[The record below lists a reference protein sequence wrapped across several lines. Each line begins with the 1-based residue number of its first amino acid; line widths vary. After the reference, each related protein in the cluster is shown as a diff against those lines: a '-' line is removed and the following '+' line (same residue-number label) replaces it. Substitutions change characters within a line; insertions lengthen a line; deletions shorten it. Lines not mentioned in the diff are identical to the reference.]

1 MPVYYAYSYITHR
14 EIYAV
19 RDIQEILGSY
29 IMNETESQ
37 TTRLIKCRFKSK
49 GLFFIFS

>member
-1 MPVYYAYSYITHR
+1 MLVYYAYSYITHR
-14 EIYAV
+14 EIYTV

-37 TTRLIKCRFKSK
+37 TTWLIKYRFKSK
-49 GLFFIFS
+49 GLLFIFT

>member
-1 MPVYYAYSYITHR
+1 MSVYYAYSYITHR
-14 EIYAV
+14 EIYTV

-37 TTRLIKCRFKSK
+37 TT
-49 GLFFIFS
+49 

>member
-1 MPVYYAYSYITHR
+1 MLIRTLHR
-14 EIYAV
+14 EIYTV

-37 TTRLIKCRFKSK
+37 TT
-49 GLFFIFS
+49 